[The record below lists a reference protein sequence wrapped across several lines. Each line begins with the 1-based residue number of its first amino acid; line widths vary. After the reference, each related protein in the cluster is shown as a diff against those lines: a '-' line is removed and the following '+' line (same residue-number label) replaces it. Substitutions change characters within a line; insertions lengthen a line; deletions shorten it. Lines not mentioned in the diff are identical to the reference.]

1 MNHIDL
7 KDHYNIDDV
16 MALTSAK
23 GGSYF
28 RELKN
33 ANILLTGG
41 TGFFGVWLL
50 SVFKY
55 LNEQSKF
62 QGEIYLITRDEAS
75 FFNANP
81 ALKNCDFIRIIQGD
95 IKTVNLGE
103 IQPDHLIHLASTSAS
118 ETFNDIAQ
126 IEKINTLYLGTKNI
140 LEQCGAGLKKVLF
153 SSSGAAYGDTSST
166 VKISEETPST
176 LMSNDEKYALCMGK
190 IVAEFQIDF
199 YSKRFG
205 YDYSIARCFSFAGEF
220 MPLSMHYAFGNF
232 IGDALKRQD
241 IVISG
246 SGTALRSYM
255 YIGDAIL
262 WFVALLTDPKNE
274 IFNVGSD
281 CEVSIRELAN
291 LIGAKS
297 GCSVSLK
304 RTKNNEGNFVRSA
317 YVPCLKKIKKS
328 YPDLKCWTGLPQIV
342 DRMLMY
348 QIDDNIRTIGE

>member
-103 IQPDHLIHLASTSAS
+103 IQPDHLIDSKALD
-118 ETFNDIAQ
+118 FI
-126 IEKINTLYLGTKNI
+126 
-140 LEQCGAGLKKVLF
+140 F
-153 SSSGAAYGDTSST
+153 T
-166 VKISEETPST
+166 VFGEIIS
-176 LMSNDEKYALCMGK
+176 
-190 IVAEFQIDF
+190 VAPRLL
-199 YSKRFG
+199 SH
-205 YDYSIARCFSFAGEF
+205 SFA
-220 MPLSMHYAFGNF
+220 S
-232 IGDALKRQD
+232 
-241 IVISG
+241 
-246 SGTALRSYM
+246 
-255 YIGDAIL
+255 
-262 WFVALLTDPKNE
+262 
-274 IFNVGSD
+274 
-281 CEVSIRELAN
+281 
-291 LIGAKS
+291 
-297 GCSVSLK
+297 
-304 RTKNNEGNFVRSA
+304 
-317 YVPCLKKIKKS
+317 
-328 YPDLKCWTGLPQIV
+328 GLPVIAV
-342 DRMLMY
+342 TEY
-348 QIDDNIRTIGE
+348 FF